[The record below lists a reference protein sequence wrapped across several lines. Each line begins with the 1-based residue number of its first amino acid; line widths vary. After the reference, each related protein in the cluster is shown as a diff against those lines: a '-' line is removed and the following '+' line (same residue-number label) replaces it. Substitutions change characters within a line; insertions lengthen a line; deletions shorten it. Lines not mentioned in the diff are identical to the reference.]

1 MQLNLKLPLLLLRM
15 EKMKFE
21 KSGII
26 GKNPYKDA
34 SNNVCLELIQ
44 LLLVV
49 EKIKASKVGMNALE
63 SLESLHNFLKNQ
75 ENIRGYFPQAY
86 YTLRAPKDE
95 ADKIFSMVCQVLDT
109 KQQPSFNDFLIEVN
123 SYINQLRGMSNQL
136 LDKQTMEHQEEF
148 WLTIAP
154 ELINKHGYDFKSLQ
168 NDALGYSHLSIVYA
182 YKNAEQ
188 ILDVIKKLYEMEDS
202 KIVDETIKNHANEI
216 QLDYLSVLKKSERSI
231 HFRHQINLKICLG
244 FVEHFFQLV
253 EPVKKLFAIDST
265 PYENY
270 DFKVAIEN
278 EEYQHA
284 FRTPEICDVVTI
296 KLPRETFNHAKDSGT
311 DMLLNRVI
319 LARVWDAVNEQS
331 VYRSHVDAI
340 YHLEN
345 LSNYSYW
352 ARSQSE
358 TLLNIEL
365 SKGRKLSIL
374 AMMRGLEFS
383 YWFYSAKAKQQKRL
397 NIGEAVKLYVEEKE
411 LKDSAATV
419 KFSFEAIKRVAKTE
433 LVPLICK
440 QLFWRLNNDLP
451 SIMYCFCPLN
461 DTFYQKVKHTVSE
474 IKNISGLQVDIE
486 NYSSLLENI
495 VQIEELL
502 RNDNRANCRD
512 SDLELSLPLGHFE
525 DDRIS
530 RRRLKESIKHKDV
543 LFILKP

>member
-1 MQLNLKLPLLLLRM
+1 MN
-15 EKMKFE
+15 FE

-26 GKNPYKDA
+26 GKNPYQDA

-75 ENIRGYFPQAY
+75 ENIPEYFPQAY

-109 KQQPSFNDFLIEVN
+109 KQQPSFNDFLIEAN
-123 SYINQLRGMSNQL
+123 SYFNQLRGMSNQL
-136 LDKQTMEHQEEF
+136 LDKQTMERQEEF

-188 ILDVIKKLYEMEDS
+188 ILDVIEKLQSIDDS
-202 KIVDETIKNHANEI
+202 KIVKEAIEKYANEI
-216 QLDYLSVLKKSERSI
+216 QLDRSSVFKKSERSI
-231 HFRHQINLKICLG
+231 HFRHQINQKICLG

-253 EPVKKLFAIDST
+253 EFVKELFAIDST

-284 FRTPEICDVVTI
+284 FRTPEVCDVVTI

-311 DMLLNRVI
+311 GMLLNRVI

-331 VYRSHVDAI
+331 VFRSHVDAI
-340 YHLEN
+340 FHLEN
-345 LSNYSYW
+345 LSDYSYW
-352 ARSQSE
+352 ARNQNE

-365 SKGRKLSIL
+365 SKGRKLSIS
-374 AMMRGLEFS
+374 AMMRGLKFS

-397 NIGEAVKLYVEEKE
+397 NIGDAVKLYVKEKE
-411 LKDSAATV
+411 LQDNATTV

-451 SIMYCFCPLN
+451 SVRYSFCPLN
-461 DTFYQKVKHTVSE
+461 DSFYQKVKYTVFE
-474 IKNISGLQVDIE
+474 IKNILDLQVDIE
-486 NYSSLLENI
+486 NYNSLLENV
-495 VQIEELL
+495 VQIEKLL

-512 SDLELSLPLGHFE
+512 SDLGFSLALEHFE
-525 DDRIS
+525 DDRIY
-530 RRRLKESIKHKDV
+530 RCRLEESIKYKDV

>member
-1 MQLNLKLPLLLLRM
+1 M
-15 EKMKFE
+15 EKMNFK

-26 GKNPYKDA
+26 GENPYQNA
-34 SNNVCLELIQ
+34 NNNVCLELIQ

-49 EKIKASKVGMNALE
+49 EKIKASKVGMNVLE
-63 SLESLHNFLKNQ
+63 SLVSLHNFLRGQ
-75 ENIRGYFPQAY
+75 ESIREYLPWSSHMSRTPEA
-86 YTLRAPKDE
+86 E

-109 KQQPSFNDFLIEVN
+109 KQQPSFNDFLIEAN
-123 SYINQLRGMSNQL
+123 SYFNQLRGMSNQL

-182 YKNAEQ
+182 YNNAER
-188 ILDVIKKLYEMEDS
+188 ILDVIKELQSIDDS
-202 KIVDETIKNHANEI
+202 KIIEEAIEKYANEI
-216 QLDYLSVLKKSERSI
+216 QLDRSSVFKKSEHSI
-231 HFRHQINLKICLG
+231 HFRHQINQKICDG
-244 FVEHFFQLV
+244 FGENFFQQ
-253 EPVKKLFAIDST
+253 VKFVKRLFAIDST

-270 DFKVAIEN
+270 SLKVTIEK
-278 EEYQHA
+278 EEYEHILYKTEA
-284 FRTPEICDVVTI
+284 CDVVTI
-296 KLPRETFNHAKDSGT
+296 KLPREAFNHAKDSGT
-311 DMLLNRVI
+311 AMLLNRII
-319 LARVWDAVNEQS
+319 LTRIWDAVNEQS
-331 VYRSHVDAI
+331 SFRSYVDER

-345 LSNYSYW
+345 LPEYSYW
-352 ARSQSE
+352 ASNQNE

-365 SKGRKLSIL
+365 SKGRKLSIS
-374 AMMRGLEFS
+374 AMMRGLKFS
-383 YWFYSAKAKQQKRL
+383 YWFYSEKAKQQKRL
-397 NIGEAVKLYVEEKE
+397 NIGDAVKLYVKEKG
-411 LKDSAATV
+411 LQDSATTV

-451 SIMYCFCPLN
+451 SVRYSFCPLN
-461 DTFYQKVKHTVSE
+461 DSFYQKVKYTVFE
-474 IKNISGLQVDIE
+474 IKNILDLQVDIE
-486 NYSSLLENI
+486 NYSSLIENI

-512 SDLELSLPLGHFE
+512 SDLGFSLPLGHFE
-525 DDRIS
+525 DDRVS